1 MEKDWLF
8 SAEDYICD
16 VRTAGV
22 LVRDGKILLQRDA
35 GGNEYALPGGHIKIG
50 ETLEAGLIREYMEET
65 GAVIRCQRL
74 LWSEECFWNW
84 NGRQAHNIA
93 IYYLI
98 ALEDGS
104 DIPDT
109 GEFIS
114 QKDNCNVL
122 LGWLPVEALESIT
135 VYPSFLKEE
144 IYHLDDP
151 IKHFVT
157 KA

>member
-8 SAEDYICD
+8 SSEDYICD
-16 VRTAGV
+16 VRTAGL
-22 LVRDGKILLQRDA
+22 LVRDGKILLQREA

-50 ETLEAGLIREYMEET
+50 ETLEAGLVREYMEET
-65 GAVIRCQRL
+65 GAVIRCRRL

-84 NGRQAHNIA
+84 DGRQAHNIA
-93 IYYLI
+93 FYYLV
-98 ALEDGS
+98 ALEEGA

-114 QKDNCNVL
+114 HKDNCNVL
-122 LGWLPVEALESIT
+122 LGWLPVEMIENIT

-144 IYHLDDP
+144 IDHLDDP
-151 IKHFVT
+151 IKHFITEV
-157 KA
+157 

>member
-1 MEKDWLF
+1 MKKDWLF

-16 VRTAGV
+16 VRTVGV
-22 LVRDGKILLQRDA
+22 LVRDGKILLQREA
-35 GGNEYALPGGHIKIG
+35 GGDEYALPGGHIKIG
-50 ETLEAGLIREYMEET
+50 ETMEAGLIREYLEET
-65 GAVIRCQRL
+65 GAAVRCQRL

-93 IYYLI
+93 FYYLI

-104 DIPDT
+104 GIPDT
-109 GEFIS
+109 GDFVS

-157 KA
+157 KT